1 MNKPLITISLTS
13 LLGFSS
19 FWTGAETLE
28 CLVAPSREKPC
39 NNLVYR
45 AVTDPKTNK
54 NMMFCFCRQDF
65 DRLLKTDV
73 TDEEFVFNKME
84 WRQILAE
91 TGYSEKQLKSM
102 IKR

>member
-1 MNKPLITISLTS
+1 MNKPLITTSLAS
-13 LLGFSS
+13 LLGLSNL
-19 FWTGAETLE
+19 TIGAEALE
-28 CLVAPSREKPC
+28 CLVAPSRDTPC
-39 NNLVYR
+39 KNLVYR
-45 AVTDPKTNK
+45 SVKDPKSK
-54 NMMFCFCRQDF
+54 KDIMFCFCRQDF

-73 TDEEFVFNKME
+73 TDEEFAFNKME